1 MNTLTQELILLPV
14 VFLAFWTM
22 LVLLLVPYS
31 RFKAV
36 FKGDLIRDDFK
47 RGDSEGLPD
56 YVTLP
61 NRNFMNLLEV
71 PVLFYLVCITFY
83 IVEITSSTVLALAW
97 VYVGLRILH
106 SVCHL
111 TYNGVIHRL
120 SLYAASNFTLVALLV
135 FLAIPLLQ
143 LTGLTA

>member
-1 MNTLTQELILLPV
+1 LNTLTQELILLPV

-22 LVLLLVPYS
+22 LVLLLIPYS
-31 RFKAV
+31 RFKAI
-36 FKGDLIRDDFK
+36 FKGELTRDDFK
-47 RGDSEGLPD
+47 RGESERVPD

-71 PVLFYLVCITFY
+71 PVLFYLVCLTFY
-83 IVEITSSTVLALAW
+83 IVELTSSTVLVLAW
-97 VYVGLRILH
+97 IYVGLRILH

-120 SLYAASNFTLVALLV
+120 SLFALSNFTLVALIV
-135 FLAIPLLQ
+135 FLATPLLRI
-143 LTGLTA
+143 TGLTT

>member
-22 LVLLLVPYS
+22 LVLLLVPFS

-36 FKGDLIRDDFK
+36 FKGELTKDDFK
-47 RGDSEGLPD
+47 KGESERVPD
-56 YVTLP
+56 YVILP

-71 PVLFYLVCITFY
+71 PVLFYLVCVIFY
-83 IVEITSSTVLALAW
+83 VVQINSLTVLVLAW

-111 TYNGVIHRL
+111 TYNSVAHRL
-120 SLYAASNFTLVALLV
+120 SLYAVSNFVLVALLI
-135 FLAIPLLQ
+135 FLMLPLFR
-143 LTGLTA
+143 LTGLMA